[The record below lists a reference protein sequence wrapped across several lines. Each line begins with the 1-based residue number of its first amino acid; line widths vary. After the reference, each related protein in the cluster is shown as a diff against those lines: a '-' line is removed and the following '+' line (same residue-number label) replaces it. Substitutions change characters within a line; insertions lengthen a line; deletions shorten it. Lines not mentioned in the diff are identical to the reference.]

1 MPIERIIRLST
12 DEAGID
18 AAAGLLRDRVS
29 AGDSILIKASRASE
43 LERLVAAIAARLEA
57 GA

>member
-1 MPIERIIRLST
+1 MPIERIIRLSA
-12 DEAGID
+12 DEAGVE

-29 AGDSILIKASRASE
+29 SGDSILVKASRASR
-43 LERLVAAIAARLEA
+43 LERLVAAITGRLEG